1 MNISSGISL
10 ISNFKTK
17 IKYDINSKSNKD
29 LFSDFKYFNN
39 VVELKAEL
47 LNNLS
52 INLDETYKLQ
62 SYNFKNSGK
71 ITKATFDP
79 KNILRNELIKK
90 NVGLLSLIDANIT
103 TNSKSKEN
111 FIELDGKY
119 SLNKGNLLDFKLNK
133 FLKKI

>member
-10 ISNFKTK
+10 LSNFKTK
-17 IKYDINSKSNKD
+17 IKYDINKMINKD

-39 VVELKAEL
+39 VVELKADL

-62 SYNFKNSGK
+62 SYKFKNSGK

-79 KNILRNELIKK
+79 K
-90 NVGLLSLIDANIT
+90 
-103 TNSKSKEN
+103 
-111 FIELDGKY
+111 
-119 SLNKGNLLDFKLNK
+119 
-133 FLKKI
+133 KIS